1 LVVLFLSRHV
11 NWNGGRCDLGGNHVS
26 FLLKFLNGF
35 PLLSL
40 KVSLDIGFLWLRG
53 IRLSGGGWSTRMLA
67 LTLISTS
74 AVLLGRIL
82 CKRIELVLLSSTTS
96 AVD

>member
-1 LVVLFLSRHV
+1 LVVLFLSRQIH
-11 NWNGGRCDLGGNHVS
+11 WDGGRCNLGGNHIA
-26 FLLKFLNGF
+26 FLFQFLNGF
-35 PLLSL
+35 PLFSY
-40 KVSLDIGFLWLRG
+40 KVSLDVGFLLLRV
-53 IRLSGGGWSTRMLA
+53 GGFGWGGRSARMLT